1 MLRTMNPIRRWL
13 IIAGAVLLGAAA
25 PAYAR
30 REAADLQR
38 AIETQR
44 AAISDLERLDD
55 RRSVTDEITLQR
67 SWLDEALSQHA
78 KEAFD
83 KVREILD
90 RCDLQAEMI
99 RQKIT
104 ASRLTAQA
112 ADREQA
118 VRASRERVE
127 RTKRALLEATATK
140 KALEMNSK

>member
-1 MLRTMNPIRRWL
+1 MKSIRRWL
-13 IIAGAVLLGAAA
+13 FILGVVTLGAGTAHA
-25 PAYAR
+25 G

-44 AAISDLERLDD
+44 AGIPDLERLDD
-55 RRSVTDEITLQR
+55 RRAVPDEIALLR
-67 SWLDEALSQHA
+67 SWLDEAVSQHS

-90 RCDLQAEMI
+90 RCDAQAEMI

-104 ASRLTAQA
+104 ASRVTAQA
-112 ADREQA
+112 SDREQA

-127 RTKRALLEATATK
+127 RTKRQLLEATATK
-140 KALEMNSK
+140 KAMEMNNK